1 MYEVTVDPHRN
12 TLPPLPSCLLAR
24 RPTRE
29 ATVLCHNLKPTFPVI
44 MPIYILSD
52 CIAGKCLAPSY
63 TAFAT
68 CDLEAGY
75 LRSRSRLLAIEKQAR
90 ILKRCVSGHHHLDYL
105 FRGGLAIATSFPSSH
120 SPLPPH
126 SRPPIGHCHLL
137 PVLPL
142 PWDQHDCCTTTS
154 SSWSSPGGRTCVQ
167 PTTHRLTFPGCVSSS
182 TQHRQNTV
190 TPRVPPGP
198 HCTLDS
204 HTLQTSKTF
213 LP

>member
-75 LRSRSRLLAIEKQAR
+75 LRSRSRLRAIQKQATCDLEAGYLRSRSRLLAIQKQAICDLEAGYSR
-90 ILKRCVSGHHHLDYL
+90 SRNTIQLSKLQNASTKVCLYRLLLDRRY
-105 FRGGLAIATSFPSSH
+105 T
-120 SPLPPH
+120 
-126 SRPPIGHCHLL
+126 
-137 PVLPL
+137 
-142 PWDQHDCCTTTS
+142 
-154 SSWSSPGGRTCVQ
+154 
-167 PTTHRLTFPGCVSSS
+167 
-182 TQHRQNTV
+182 
-190 TPRVPPGP
+190 
-198 HCTLDS
+198 
-204 HTLQTSKTF
+204 
-213 LP
+213 